1 MEYRN
6 RRPENWPWPKLAA
19 SALPPPGRPW
29 VLPPGGGSWLRR
41 AAHPLPRTGWF
52 GWSTPGCPLGAQTTP
67 QQRHLTPGL
76 GGSLCEAGRP
86 AESLALSL
94 GNGFWGEGMPT
105 QNLPVLPD
113 PVWENQVCP
122 HHQGPRGNT
131 HPSVIRSPPRWEALL
146 PPALPV
152 GRGRGTWPTEAGGPL
167 VPWRGVRVGTP
178 EPSPGPQRP
187 SLPLQPPPHL
197 GRWAPPAGLLAR
209 QTFALGTSLLHPA
222 LLGRPSLDTLTTEP
236 SSLAAPSLASR
247 CPSPR
252 RQGLA
257 PPSVLFS
264 AARVGLGGGAPCNEP
279 RSWPCSALG
288 GPLCS
293 LASRG
298 QQLRV
303 LGYWLWGAH
312 LWLS

>member
-167 VPWRGVRVGTP
+167 VPWRGARVGTP

-187 SLPLQPPPHL
+187 SLPLQPPPPPRSMGAACRAVGTADLCVGHIS
-197 GRWAPPAGLLAR
+197 APPRLAGEA
-209 QTFALGTSLLHPA
+209 FPGHPDHRA
-222 LLGRPSLDTLTTEP
+222 LLTCYPLPGQPLSFSQEAGAGSPVCPVLSSQGRTGW
-236 SSLAAPSLASR
+236 
-247 CPSPR
+247 R
-252 RQGLA
+252 R
-257 PPSVLFS
+257 
-264 AARVGLGGGAPCNEP
+264 
-279 RSWPCSALG
+279 
-288 GPLCS
+288 PL
-293 LASRG
+293 
-298 QQLRV
+298 Q
-303 LGYWLWGAH
+303 
-312 LWLS
+312 